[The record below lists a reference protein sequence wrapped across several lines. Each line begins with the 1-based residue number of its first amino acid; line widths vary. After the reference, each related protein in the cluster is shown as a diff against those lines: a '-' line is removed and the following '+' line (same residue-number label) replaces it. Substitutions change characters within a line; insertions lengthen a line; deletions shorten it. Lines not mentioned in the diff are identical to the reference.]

1 MVVAADRSNR
11 VVNDLEISQSKFEL
25 FVKNEADTAQLAAL
39 FSNFLKTGDVI
50 FLEGVLASGKTF
62 FVRKVVESLGTDDEI
77 SSPTYT
83 IANFYSCTLNDVLHV
98 DAYRLKDG
106 QDFHNLGLETEVE
119 GSICLIEWGSRVK
132 DAFDDFLKVFIKL
145 VPKKPSEREIIITAH
160 GARATNLL
168 NHLKMQYK
176 TE

>member
-62 FVRKVVESLGTDDEI
+62 FKHTQF
-77 SSPTYT
+77 
-83 IANFYSCTLNDVLHV
+83 N
-98 DAYRLKDG
+98 
-106 QDFHNLGLETEVE
+106 
-119 GSICLIEWGSRVK
+119 
-132 DAFDDFLKVFIKL
+132 
-145 VPKKPSEREIIITAH
+145 
-160 GARATNLL
+160 
-168 NHLKMQYK
+168 
-176 TE
+176 

>member
-62 FVRKVVESLGTDDEI
+62 FVRKVVESLGTQ
-77 SSPTYT
+77 
-83 IANFYSCTLNDVLHV
+83 
-98 DAYRLKDG
+98 G
-106 QDFHNLGLETEVE
+106 
-119 GSICLIEWGSRVK
+119 
-132 DAFDDFLKVFIKL
+132 
-145 VPKKPSEREIIITAH
+145 
-160 GARATNLL
+160 
-168 NHLKMQYK
+168 
-176 TE
+176 

>member
-1 MVVAADRSNR
+1 MVVAADRSNT
-11 VVNDLEISQSKFEL
+11 VVNDLVNCQLKFEI

-50 FLEGVLASGKTF
+50 FLDGVLASGKTF

-77 SSPTYT
+77 SSPTYA
-83 IANFYSCTLNDVLHV
+83 IANFYSCTLSDVLHV

-106 QDFHNLGLETEVE
+106 QDFHKLGLESEVE

-145 VPKKPSEREIIITAH
+145 VPKKPSEREIIITSH
-160 GARATNLL
+160 GTRAANLL